1 MIISDIDHGRLSWL
15 IPRAASSSNF
25 SVNNSIG
32 PQHAKKSTHQVVC
45 LERGQCLSDDSKRE
59 CVPLILST
67 NVKQNLE
74 AFFLPT
80 STTLHLRNSRGYL
93 PFLMVVYLVSKC
105 QRSFLTGQLRFLFI
119 LTLTNLIVLLV
130 CLKSFLKYWRPDNFH
145 SFAGDRWMFWSSWYW
160 QMIRYQVL

>member
-32 PQHAKKSTHQVVC
+32 PQHAKKPTHQQVVC
-45 LERGQCLSDDSKRE
+45 LERGRCLSDDSKRE

-80 STTLHLRNSRGYL
+80 STTLHLGNSRGYL
-93 PFLMVVYLVSKC
+93 PFLFFCLPSLKMPKIISYRPASVTFHPNFDKFNCFAS
-105 QRSFLTGQLRFLFI
+105 LFEIIFEI
-119 LTLTNLIVLLV
+119 LT
-130 CLKSFLKYWRPDNFH
+130 
-145 SFAGDRWMFWSSWYW
+145 AG
-160 QMIRYQVL
+160 